1 MAWQGIALTVSTVVR
16 HTEEIQCRG
25 DTRVGRKATKGK
37 ETLLK
42 HDPLSGRAQQGKQ
55 DLFFFSA
62 KQAGAICDYSAKQSA

>member
-1 MAWQGIALTVSTVVR
+1 MV
-16 HTEEIQCRG
+16 
-25 DTRVGRKATKGK
+25 GK

-62 KQAGAICDYSAKQSA
+62 KWAGAICDYAAKQSA